1 MKTVIRGFSLEAH
14 AKLNLRLEIGLLA
27 GSLHQ
32 VVSVFAELEL
42 ADELHFTA
50 SADGFQVVCEGVDLA
65 ERDNLAW
72 RAAQALRREL
82 PGVRIVIE
90 KNIPM
95 QAGLGG
101 GSADAAAVLR
111 GLARIFSEEST
122 PLSHQQL
129 AEAALRTGSD
139 VPSFLTSGLR
149 IVSGVGDV
157 VARRSAQAPPWGI
170 ALLRPM
176 VGSATARAYALLD
189 AAGIPHNLGDL
200 EVAFAED
207 MCAAYAACDFNRFIE
222 LLHNDFTAVI
232 ERELP
237 AVAHA
242 RERLRRAGAQASILC
257 GSGSCVAGFF
267 DTQAAAREAV
277 ERVRLG
283 KDEWISVTGFSG
295 G

>member
-1 MKTVIRGFSLEAH
+1 MKTVVRTLSLEAH
-14 AKLNLRLEIGLLA
+14 AKLNLRLEVGLLA
-27 GSLHQ
+27 GSLHRL
-32 VVSVFAELEL
+32 VSVFAELEL
-42 ADELHFTA
+42 ADKLQFTPA
-50 SADGFQVVCEGVDLA
+50 AGFQVACERIDLA

-111 GLARIFSEEST
+111 GLALILSDGNT
-122 PLSHQQL
+122 PLSHEQL
-129 AEAALRTGSD
+129 AEAALLVGSD
-139 VPSFLTSGLR
+139 VPGFLSTGLR

-157 VARRSAQAPPWGI
+157 VVRRSAQAPPWGI
-170 ALLRPM
+170 ALLRPP
-176 VGSATARAYALLD
+176 VGSTTARAYALLD
-189 AAGIPHNLGDL
+189 AAGIPHDLGDL

-207 MCAAYAACDFNRFIE
+207 MCAAYGTSDFNRFIE
-222 LLHNDFTAVI
+222 LLHNDFTTVI

-242 RERLRRAGAQASILC
+242 RERLRRAGARATILC

-267 DTQAAAREAV
+267 ETRTAAREAIEHV
-277 ERVRLG
+277 SVGE
-283 KDEWISVTGFSG
+283 DEWIYATGFSG
-295 G
+295 D